1 MTNKQ
6 APVFAITAVV
16 LAVLIGLT
24 LWAQQDRYT
33 LKVPDGLAF
42 SEFEGYD
49 TWADVAVG
57 ETEASV
63 KAILGNPTMIAHTK
77 KASRTMASF
86 SRKASRL

>member
-1 MTNKQ
+1 MRTKT
-6 APVFAITAVV
+6 TAMALIAAAWLVV
-16 LAVLIGLT
+16 LGGIT
-24 LWAQQDRYT
+24 LAQQDRYT
-33 LKVPDGLAF
+33 LKVSDGLAF